1 MSLTIRKPWTSQPQG
16 PISTP
21 SIWTAGTSRAF
32 SYGLGGVYASP
43 ASAVSVGLAPFAAS
57 KNFTVVLVW
66 CAPLASQAATQLFRL
81 GGASDGIRLDVATS
95 GGGINPAIW
104 TLNGV
109 ANGTSYIVGTSPFT
123 TVPVVSV
130 ISVSTAS
137 FTVWTDN
144 LGSASPTFSGP
155 TGANYTQASAVIAP
169 TDFNLQINGNNGS
182 FGFYAVAALPFVVTD
197 AQAKSYITNPW
208 QLFAPLRRILA
219 APTIAVTI
227 ARPGSDI
234 TTTGWT
240 GVPNNTNK
248 YANIDEASA
257 DDSDY
262 VQSPTVSGT
271 VAPIIFGIV
280 DQTGSPNTLPVGTW
294 DVHVRA
300 TYIDGL
306 TASQVRVTLL
316 DSGGTSVGAS
326 SWQTVTASFAT
337 YTLSITTTGIAARI
351 KVEVQ

>member
-1 MSLTIRKPWTSQPQG
+1 MSLAIRKPWTSQPQG

-43 ASAVSVGLAPFAAS
+43 ASAVSVGIAPFAAS

-66 CAPLASQAATQLFRL
+66 CAPLASQAGTQLFRL
-81 GGASDGIRLDVATS
+81 GGASDGIRLDTTTTA
-95 GGGINPAIW
+95 GGINSALW

-109 ANGTSYIVGTSPFT
+109 ANGTQYVVGVSPFT

-130 ISVSTAS
+130 ISVSPAS

-182 FGFYAVAALPFVVTD
+182 FGVYAVAALPFVVTN

-240 GVPNNTNK
+240 GVPDNTNK
-248 YANIDEASA
+248 YANINEVSPSDANFDISPVINGSQSA
-257 DDSDY
+257 LIVGLD
-262 VQSPTVSGT
+262 GT
-271 VAPIIFGIV
+271 LAA
-280 DQTGSPNTLPVGTW
+280 GTW
-294 DVHVRA
+294 DVRYRA
-300 TYIDGL
+300 NFTLGARQLRMSLLDGSNTVL
-306 TASQVRVTLL
+306 GTGDWMPVQAAYAQYTSTIGINATASRL
-316 DSGGTSVGAS
+316 
-326 SWQTVTASFAT
+326 
-337 YTLSITTTGIAARI
+337 R
-351 KVEVQ
+351 VEVQ